1 MLILL
6 VLLLCSP
13 LLALTSAPFQVSEI
27 VLVGNLITQ
36 PWVIERELRFDVEDS
51 VTTEDLEAAHLR
63 LLSLGIFNNARVDY
77 DDEGVVTV
85 QVSEQ
90 FRFIPVFGADAVEG
104 SLGDALKEPDR
115 IMDIVVVT
123 AGVADINHRGT
134 GAVVSALGEFGAR
147 SGLSIEYRTRWL
159 SPRKPVALS
168 FGLRSMRVSDRHAS
182 VLGYSRRLRNDRAYF
197 EIATKRGAPSRVGVL
212 LKYDR
217 VKEGDEFPATGI
229 NYETGWIA
237 PYIILD
243 RRNLE
248 WYPTKG
254 IFARGDAESAF
265 GTVGFVRSRAVL
277 AVYLPFAKSTRP
289 LTLATRMYGG
299 TAQSTTPA
307 WARYYFGFSDKFRGY
322 SSVQT
327 EAATYLGGEV
337 ELRFPLTREITY
349 DVPFVGRYGDDIPF
363 WLGGSVFFERAQT
376 QLDGTRNDVF
386 AYGTALHIRFPYVQ
400 IFEIS
405 ASRNRDEEF
414 DLVFSTGL
422 RF

>member
-13 LLALTSAPFQVSEI
+13 LFATDSTPFQVSEI

-197 EIATKRGAPSRVGVL
+197 DIATKRSAPSRVGVL

-229 NYETGWIA
+229 NYETVWIA
-237 PYIILD
+237 PCIILEC
-243 RRNLE
+243 RTLE
-248 WYPTKG
+248 WYPT
-254 IFARGDAESAF
+254 
-265 GTVGFVRSRAVL
+265 
-277 AVYLPFAKSTRP
+277 
-289 LTLATRMYGG
+289 
-299 TAQSTTPA
+299 
-307 WARYYFGFSDKFRGY
+307 
-322 SSVQT
+322 
-327 EAATYLGGEV
+327 
-337 ELRFPLTREITY
+337 
-349 DVPFVGRYGDDIPF
+349 
-363 WLGGSVFFERAQT
+363 
-376 QLDGTRNDVF
+376 
-386 AYGTALHIRFPYVQ
+386 
-400 IFEIS
+400 
-405 ASRNRDEEF
+405 
-414 DLVFSTGL
+414 
-422 RF
+422 

>member
-1 MLILL
+1 MFFLL

-13 LLALTSAPFQVSEI
+13 LIAATPTSFQVSEI
-27 VLVGNLITQ
+27 VLVGNQITK

-51 VTTEDLEAAHLR
+51 VTTEDLEAARLR

-77 DDEGVVTV
+77 DDEGAVTV

-90 FRFIPVFGADAVEG
+90 FRFIPVFGTDAVEG
-104 SLGDALKEPDR
+104 SLNDALKEPDR
-115 IMDIVVVT
+115 IMDIVVFTV
-123 AGVADINHRGT
+123 GVADINHRGS
-134 GAVVSALGEFGAR
+134 GAMAGLLGEFGAR
-147 SGLSIEYRTRWL
+147 SGISLEYRTRWL
-159 SPRKPVALS
+159 SPRKPIALN
-168 FGLRSMRVSDRHAS
+168 FGVRSMRVSDRHAS

-197 EIATKRGAPSRVGVL
+197 EIATRRGAPSRVGML

-217 VKEGDEFPATGI
+217 VKESSEFPSSGKI
-229 NYETGWIA
+229 YETGWVA
-237 PYIILD
+237 PFVILD

-254 IFARGDAESAF
+254 LFARGDVESAF
-265 GTVGFVRSRAVL
+265 GTVDFLRSRAVL

-289 LTLATRMYGG
+289 LTLAARTYGG
-299 TAQSTTPA
+299 TAESSTPA

-322 SSVQT
+322 SSVQS
-327 EAATYLGGEV
+327 EVSTYLGGEV
-337 ELRFPLTREITY
+337 ELRFPITREVTY

-376 QLDGTRNDVF
+376 QLDGTRNDLY

-400 IFEIS
+400 MFEVSGSI
-405 ASRNRDEEF
+405 NRENEF
-414 DLVFSTGL
+414 DFVLSTGL